1 MNGEMNFMTDEILR
15 QAIERQDDEFDS
27 HQYYSTLMLDWP
39 NDYAHELDACTDQED
54 CFKKLH
60 PRIARMLAAERFH
73 DCVRKTGRKNR
84 SMNCRRQK
92 TECEVWQRVR

>member
-39 NDYAHELDACTDQED
+39 NDYAHELDTKLLQERLRSAVSRLPEYLREVVILRD
-54 CFKKLH
+54 LAELPYAGVGKILG
-60 PRIARMLAAERFH
+60 ISAATAR
-73 DCVRKTGRKNR
+73 V
-84 SMNCRRQK
+84 
-92 TECEVWQRVR
+92 